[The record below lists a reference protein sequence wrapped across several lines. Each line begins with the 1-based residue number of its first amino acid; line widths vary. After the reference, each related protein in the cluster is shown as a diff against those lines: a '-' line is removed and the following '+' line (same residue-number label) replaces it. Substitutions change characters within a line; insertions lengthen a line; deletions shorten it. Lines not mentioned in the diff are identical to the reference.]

1 MKISRLKCAL
11 AVMIVLFGVCS
22 VAHGMVFHPWH
33 KPEIDPN
40 LAVSSLTLLAGTLA
54 VLRVRRRK

>member
-1 MKISRLKCAL
+1 
-11 AVMIVLFGVCS
+11 MIVLFGVCS